1 MLGSRDPLVKFLDLS
16 YTSRLVEARNLK
28 FGTETD
34 EVSSNA
40 KKCKIRS
47 KGIMWGS
54 LEPLL
59 EFRHSLVSGEWLK
72 LNFKFGKESYVGE
85 L

>member
-1 MLGSRDPLVKFLDLS
+1 MMLGSRDPLVKFLDLS

-40 KKCKIRS
+40 KKMQNWVKRVMS
-47 KGIMWGS
+47 GS
-54 LEPLL
+54 RDP
-59 EFRHSLVSGEWLK
+59 HLK
-72 LNFKFGKESYVGE
+72 FWVPQYLTNG
-85 L
+85 